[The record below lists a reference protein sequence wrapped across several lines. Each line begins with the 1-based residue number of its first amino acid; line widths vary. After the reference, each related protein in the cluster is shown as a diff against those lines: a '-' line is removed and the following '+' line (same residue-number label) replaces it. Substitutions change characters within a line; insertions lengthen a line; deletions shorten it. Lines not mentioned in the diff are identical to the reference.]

1 MDEARRHQV
10 YDVLRERLG
19 EEAADLIMSHLPPVP
34 WTDLLTK
41 QDLDRALRVQSAEL
55 RAEIAD
61 LRGELRGE
69 IADLRG
75 ELRGEIANVRDDG
88 ARLRGEIAEVRDEV
102 AALRLV
108 VARQAWIMTV
118 GVITAVSAAVGVTA
132 TLG

>member
-69 IADLRG
+69 V
-75 ELRGEIANVRDDG
+75 ANVRDDG
-88 ARLRGEIAEVRDEV
+88 ARLRGEIAEVRGEIAEVRDEV